1 MTILTKIVSKQS
13 RSTSCPYNS
22 YSEYKDRKNKK
33 NVSVVEEEIEED
45 FELKFMS
52 YTEEVIDINNEPYL
66 DAYKKH
72 SADFIK
78 DIVPE
83 KILSDTSQQYTVFP
97 TKYQKI
103 WNNYKKQQEQNWV
116 PNEIDLSKDII
127 DWENS
132 SKNTRKFL
140 MHVLAFFAASDGIVN
155 CNIKKNIVD
164 VIKIKEAEC
173 AYGKQ
178 FDMENVHGETYSILL
193 DTYIQDSGLK
203 NKLFNA
209 IKSMESIKLKKDWC
223 EKWINSDKPFAH
235 KIVAFAIVEGIFF
248 SGAFASIFWLKTKP
262 GKKLAGLRKA
272 NRFIARD
279 EALHFILASYIY
291 ELLDNKLKQSV
302 IYEILKEAVEIE
314 DKFINQSL
322 PCKMLGMN
330 ANLMSQYIRYVADR
344 FLVMFG
350 YEKLY
355 NVENPFDFMGKIDT
369 FVKSNFFEERSDG
382 YSDPKVNGD
391 RDFCIFDF
399 QSEWD

>member
-1 MTILTKIVSKQS
+1 
-13 RSTSCPYNS
+13 
-22 YSEYKDRKNKK
+22 
-33 NVSVVEEEIEED
+33 
-45 FELKFMS
+45 
-52 YTEEVIDINNEPYL
+52 
-66 DAYKKH
+66 
-72 SADFIK
+72 
-78 DIVPE
+78 
-83 KILSDTSQQYTVFP
+83 
-97 TKYQKI
+97 
-103 WNNYKKQQEQNWV
+103 
-116 PNEIDLSKDII
+116 
-127 DWENS
+127 
-132 SKNTRKFL
+132 